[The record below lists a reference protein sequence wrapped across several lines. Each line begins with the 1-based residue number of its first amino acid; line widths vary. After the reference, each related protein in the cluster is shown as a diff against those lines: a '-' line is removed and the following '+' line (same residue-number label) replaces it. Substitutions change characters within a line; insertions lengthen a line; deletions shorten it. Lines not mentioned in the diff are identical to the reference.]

1 LTAASGET
9 PASALALL
17 QQSRLEH
24 RQGRVLAALQLAR
37 KAIEIDPD
45 NSDTQNELGDL
56 YRSIGSSRGALE
68 AYRRALE
75 LRPDHPEAARSLAV
89 VLEKLKPLQESAA
102 AHRRAIEQEPGNA
115 EHLYALAAVCRD
127 MGDIGAAVEALKKAL
142 AIRPEAHAFR
152 RLGATLCAIGRRDE
166 AEATYEAWLRAEPDS
181 PLARHMLA
189 ACSGKDVPHRAPDAF
204 VAAEFDRFADT
215 FDQTLDQLEY
225 RAPALLA
232 KALHRIAG
240 EPRGELD
247 IVDAGCGTGQLAQH
261 LRPYARRLVAVDLSP
276 KMLEKAARRA
286 LYDQTSLAEL
296 AAFLR
301 ASPETFDV
309 VAASDTLNYF
319 GDLRDALAAARA
331 SLRPGGRLLFTLEH
345 AAEEALPEG
354 YCIHPNGRYSHTE
367 AYVRRALA
375 QAGFSLVEVETAH
388 LRREGDA
395 YVDGLVVSARRK
407 EHDAQLENVA
417 SAIALHQ
424 RGQLAEAEAAYL
436 AALEAD
442 KDNADALHYLGVLR
456 HQQGQSFEALDLV
469 WRALEIQPDYVDALN
484 NLANIYR
491 HLGSPAEA
499 AKTYEV
505 ALALRP
511 DHPEALRNRAIAL
524 REVERLEALADAC
537 RQAIARDAL
546 DVGNYY
552 ALAAAYKDLDRL
564 DDAAEALRQALA
576 IRPEAEGFRL
586 LGQVLRWLRRTDE
599 AAANYEAWLW
609 NEPDNPIARHMLA
622 ACTLSEVPARA
633 SDAFVTTMFDG
644 LAGSFDEALH
654 RIEYRAP
661 ALVGQ
666 ALQRAAGEPRQE
678 LGIVDVGC
686 GTGLLAPYLRP
697 YARRLVGV
705 DLSPKM
711 LAQAAQRA
719 LYDESVVAE
728 LGSFLRASPGGF
740 DVVASSDTLVYFGEL
755 GEVLAAARRS
765 LRPGGML
772 VFTLEHEA
780 NEAEAPS
787 GYRIHPHG
795 RYSHTEQ
802 YVRGAL
808 AEAGF
813 DLVEL
818 GKANLRREGAAYVDG
833 LVVAARAVG
842 GTLSEASSSLKP

>member
-1 LTAASGET
+1 
-9 PASALALL
+9 
-17 QQSRLEH
+17 
-24 RQGRVLAALQLAR
+24 
-37 KAIEIDPD
+37 
-45 NSDTQNELGDL
+45 
-56 YRSIGSSRGALE
+56 
-68 AYRRALE
+68 
-75 LRPDHPEAARSLAV
+75 
-89 VLEKLKPLQESAA
+89 
-102 AHRRAIEQEPGNA
+102 
-115 EHLYALAAVCRD
+115 
-127 MGDIGAAVEALKKAL
+127 
-142 AIRPEAHAFR
+142 
-152 RLGATLCAIGRRDE
+152 
-166 AEATYEAWLRAEPDS
+166 
-181 PLARHMLA
+181 
-189 ACSGKDVPHRAPDAF
+189 VPHRAPDAF

-215 FDQTLDQLEY
+215 FDQVLDQLEY
-225 RAPALLA
+225 RAPALVA
-232 KALHRIAG
+232 KALQRIAG

-319 GDLRDALAAARA
+319 GDLRDAFAAARA
-331 SLRPGGRLLFTLEH
+331 SLRPGGRLLFTLEC

-354 YCIHPNGRYSHTE
+354 YCIHPHGRYSHTE
-367 AYVRRALA
+367 AYVRRTLS
-375 QAGFSLVEVETAH
+375 QAGFCLVEVEKAH

-395 YVDGLVVSARRK
+395 YVDGLVVSAQRK
-407 EHDAQLENVA
+407 EHNAQLENIA

-424 RGQLAEAEAAYL
+424 RGQLGEAEAAYL

-456 HQQGQSFEALDLV
+456 HQQGRSFQGLDLV
-469 WRALEIQPDYVDALN
+469 WRALEIRPDYVDALN
-484 NLANIYR
+484 NLANIYQ

-499 AKTYEV
+499 AKTYEM

-511 DHPEALRNRAIAL
+511 DHPEALRNRAMAL
-524 REVERLEALADAC
+524 HEVQRLEALADAC

-552 ALAAAYKDLDRL
+552 SLAAAYKDLDRL
-564 DDAAEALRQALA
+564 DDAAETLHQALA

-586 LGQVLRWLRRTDE
+586 LGQVLRWLRCTDG
-599 AAANYEAWLW
+599 AAANYQSWLRI
-609 NEPDNPIARHMLA
+609 EPDNPIARHMLA

-661 ALVGQ
+661 ALVGR
-666 ALQRAAGEPRQE
+666 ALLRAAGEPRQE
-678 LGIVDVGC
+678 LDIVDIGC

-711 LAQAAQRA
+711 LAQAAKRA

-728 LGSFLRASPGGF
+728 LGSFLRASPAGF
-740 DVVASSDTLVYFGEL
+740 DVVASSDTLVYFGDL

-765 LRPGGML
+765 LRPGRML
-772 VFTLEHEA
+772 IFTLEHEA
-780 NEAEAPS
+780 KAETPA

-795 RYSHTEQ
+795 RYSHTEP
-802 YVRGAL
+802 YVRRAL
-808 AEAGF
+808 TEAGF
-813 DLVEL
+813 DLVEVE
-818 GKANLRREGAAYVDG
+818 KANLRREGAAYVEG
-833 LVVAARAVG
+833 LVVTARAAYG
-842 GTLSEASSSLKP
+842 AGSDASSSLNP

>member
-9 PASALALL
+9 PASAIALL
-17 QQSRLEH
+17 QQGRLEH
-24 RQGRVLAALQLAR
+24 RQGRVLAALQLVR
-37 KAIEIDPD
+37 KAIEIDPE
-45 NSDTQNELGDL
+45 NSDAQNELGDL
-56 YRSIGSSRGALE
+56 YRSIGSSPGAVE

-75 LRPDHPEAARSLAV
+75 LRPDHPEAARKLAMV
-89 VLEKLKPLQESAA
+89 RDTLKPLEESAA
-102 AHRRAIEQEPGNA
+102 AHRRAIEQEPGSA
-115 EHLYALAAVCRD
+115 EHLYALAAVCRG
-127 MGDIGAAVEALKKAL
+127 MGDIGAAVEALKRAL

-166 AEATYEAWLRAEPDS
+166 AAATYEAWLRAEPDS

-189 ACSGKDVPHRAPDAF
+189 ACSGQDVPHRAPDAF

-215 FDQTLDQLEY
+215 FDQVLDQLEY
-225 RAPALLA
+225 RAPALVA
-232 KALHRIAG
+232 KALQRIAG
-240 EPRGELD
+240 EPCGELD

-301 ASPETFDV
+301 TSPEAFDV

-331 SLRPGGRLLFTLEH
+331 SLRPGGWLLFTLER
-345 AAEEALPEG
+345 AADEAVPGG
-354 YCIHPNGRYSHTE
+354 YCIHPHGRYSHTE
-367 AYVRRALA
+367 AYVRRTLA
-375 QAGFSLVEVETAH
+375 QAGFCLVEVENAH

-395 YVDGLVVSARRK
+395 YVDGLVVSAQRK
-407 EHDAQLENVA
+407 ERKAQLENVA

-424 RGQLAEAEAAYL
+424 RGQLGEAEAAYL

-456 HQQGQSFEALDLV
+456 HQQGQSFQALELV
-469 WRALEIQPDYVDALN
+469 WRALEICPDYVDALN
-484 NLANIYR
+484 NLANIYQ

-499 AKTYEV
+499 AKTYEM

-511 DHPEALRNRAIAL
+511 DHPEALRNRAMAL
-524 REVERLEALADAC
+524 REVQRLEALADAC
-537 RQAIARDAL
+537 RRAIARDAL

-552 ALAAAYKDLDRL
+552 ALAVAYKDLDRL
-564 DDAAEALRQALA
+564 DDAAETLRQALA

-586 LGQVLRWLRRTDE
+586 LGQVLRWLRSTDE
-599 AAANYEAWLW
+599 AAANYEAWLRI
-609 NEPDNPIARHMLA
+609 EPDNPIARHMLA

-678 LGIVDVGC
+678 LGIVDIGC

-711 LAQAAQRA
+711 LAQAAKRA

-740 DVVASSDTLVYFGEL
+740 DVVASSDTLVYFGDL

-765 LRPGGML
+765 LRSSGML

-780 NEAEAPS
+780 NEAETPT

-795 RYSHTEQ
+795 RYSHTEP
-802 YVRGAL
+802 YVRRAL

-813 DLVEL
+813 DLVEVK
-818 GKANLRREGAAYVDG
+818 KANLRREGAAYVNG
-833 LVVAARAVG
+833 LVVAARAAG
-842 GTLSEASSSLKP
+842 GQ